1 MIILGKNGPISFFY
15 WQYDNWQ
22 VGIEQQKYT
31 IKRLIGAEVYKN
43 HECCLFI
50 KKKYVYY
57 GWIRKKYNFYRHQLD
72 GQDKMD
78 MHKVWHVL
86 ASSSHNATT

>member
-1 MIILGKNGPISFFY
+1 MDELVKSIIFY
-15 WQYDNWQ
+15 
-22 VGIEQQKYT
+22 K
-31 IKRLIGAEVYKN
+31 
-43 HECCLFI
+43 
-50 KKKYVYY
+50 
-57 GWIRKKYNFYRHQLD
+57 HQLD